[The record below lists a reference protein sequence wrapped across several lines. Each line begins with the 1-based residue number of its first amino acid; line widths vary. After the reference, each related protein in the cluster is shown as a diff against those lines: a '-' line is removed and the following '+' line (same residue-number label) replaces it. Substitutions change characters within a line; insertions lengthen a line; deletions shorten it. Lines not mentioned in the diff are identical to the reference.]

1 MEINQHVNN
10 TAFCSAKLNRKG
22 VEKFCN
28 TWGARMSEK
37 LAKTAEKAQ
46 KSVDNH
52 LIMDEEGIIKLK
64 NSKYGEFVTENPAK
78 ASVKGNRFS
87 CDIVREDG
95 SVDRFKLDMPDEQ
108 SAQELAD
115 RFGGGAYVPE
125 TRLDLFN
132 AMEVASNYKKA
143 MIDKIMKFSD

>member
-1 MEINQHVNN
+1 MEINQTVNN
-10 TAFCSAKLNRKG
+10 TTFGSAKLNRKG

-28 TWGARMSEK
+28 TWGASMAEK

-64 NSKYGEFVTENPAK
+64 NSKYGEFVTQNPAK
-78 ASVKGNRFS
+78 ASVAGNRFS
-87 CDIVREDG
+87 CDIVRDGG
-95 SVDRFKLDMPDEQ
+95 SVDRLKLDMPDEK

-115 RFGGGAYVPE
+115 KFGWGAYVPE

-132 AMEVASNYKKA
+132 AMEAASNYKKA
-143 MIDKIMKFSD
+143 MIDNIMKFSE